1 MTHFTEVTMPRAAKR
16 PISVNRGRE
25 QIRRL
30 TAQRT
35 EYRDARLHAE
45 AWYQALHTWNV
56 RFATTGTVSISYAAF
71 RPESHFEPL
80 TMGESG
86 PPQKS
91 FLMTPVGE
99 VIEAEVGRIITDMA
113 LSAIPETVQLG
124 RMLDRLRRQDSGCM
138 DSLLR
143 GTSWSQHRE
152 RAVRYALAVLT
163 LAVRLGDVQAEGPL
177 QRVRAELSQL
187 GLVNPVQSM

>member
-1 MTHFTEVTMPRAAKR
+1 MPKAPKR

-35 EYRDARLHAE
+35 EHRDARLYAE
-45 AWYQALHTWNV
+45 AWYRALHHWDV
-56 RFATTGTVSISYAAF
+56 RHPTTGTVSISYAAF

-91 FLMTPVGE
+91 FLVTPIGE
-99 VIEAEVGRIITDMA
+99 VIEAEAGRIITDMA
-113 LSAIPETVQLG
+113 LSTVPETVQLG
-124 RMLDRLRRQDSGCM
+124 RMLDRLRRHDSGCM

-152 RAVRYALAVLT
+152 RAVRYGVAVLT
-163 LAVRLGDVQAEGPL
+163 LAVRLQDVHAEGPL
-177 QRVRAELSQL
+177 LRVQTELSQL
-187 GLVNPVQSM
+187 ALVNPVQSC